1 LQFASNA
8 YQYEANSMRE
18 RRIWRVVSA
27 CLASA
32 AVFFG
37 FVRPASA
44 ATHDQIIAACREAA
58 RPTMIACMQRSRG
71 EGDHDARFEACR
83 QSVGIP
89 FVKSCVL
96 REEQKEAAGKAA
108 PAAPKL
114 ETASPPP
121 SEALAVRPSYTAPPR
136 TTADINAILE
146 REKPDPA
153 KIAAFKAEAEA
164 SAPVGGTSAALAQ
177 FYYDRGA
184 ARALLG
190 RNQDALDDGLKAL
203 DAAKKTGEFLRVT
216 RVMQFIGLRYRAL
229 GDTKKEAETFD
240 AISSAAAA
248 EGRRG
253 VMIDALANLSRSAL
267 SSGAVSEGEA
277 YERRVEALLQEA
289 RGSPNPG
296 WRKAYALYGNSF
308 EADGA
313 GVQALAFEVHGQ
325 YAQAEA
331 FYRRAE
337 AFRRASVNDLPKYE
351 YPPPREQ
358 LLQSAETSLLSV
370 ARTVA
375 KQGRFSEAE
384 ALARKALLNI
394 LDQQGRYSP
403 AAPGF
408 IIGLAWII
416 VEEGR
421 YGEAEALT
429 RAALETENALGVADD
444 APERATIL
452 SHLGYILVMQGKGKQ
467 AQAVYDQV
475 DRAIDSWPAPRKE
488 TYKLSGARISAL
500 YATDQV
506 AAGVATAEEL
516 VKRETAR
523 KGANSFDDGIAHGLL
538 AIGYARSQR
547 RADALREFQTS
558 IPILISAARENAD
571 DEETVVAARQARLQR
586 IVEAYFNALVDQ
598 AKDSNDVA
606 QETFALSDAIRGHA
620 VGHSVADATARSSIK
635 DPDLA
640 NLVRDEQDLNK
651 QIGASLGALNNLLSL
666 PPDGQ
671 RDENVKAASAVVAD
685 LREKHAAAIR
695 EIDKRFPAY
704 ASLINPKAPSL
715 ADVKAALR
723 PGEAMLSFYF
733 GQTGA
738 FVWAIPRD
746 GSVSFARIPLSAH
759 DIQAKVDD
767 LRKALEPDASTIGEI
782 PPFNIG
788 EAYELYAALLA
799 PVESGW
805 KNAGNL
811 VVVTNGALG
820 ELPLGLLPTANV
832 QVDLQ
837 AKPLFAGYRQTPWLA
852 RSHSVTVVPS
862 AGAFMTLR
870 SLSPASPN
878 RENLVGFGDPYFSRD
893 QAALAEGEGEH
904 VAEASEPETEDD
916 LEVVRGRPLK
926 LRAAPQTEKVDKA
939 ELAMLPRLPDTREEL
954 RAMASALNVDP
965 AKSLFLGRQASE
977 KTVESLDLARY
988 RVVAF
993 ATHGLIPGDLD
1004 GLTEP
1009 ALALTAP
1016 DVSGD
1021 EGDGLLTVDKI
1032 LALKLDADWVVLSAC
1047 NTGAGAGAGAEA
1059 ASGLGGAFFYAGTRA
1074 LLVTNWSVH
1083 SASARELTSDLFRRQ
1098 SADPN
1103 LSRSEALRQSMMAL
1117 LDGPG
1122 AVNAK
1127 GQTIYTYAHPLFW
1140 APFTLI
1146 GDSGGR

>member
-1 LQFASNA
+1 MRKRWTWASA
-8 YQYEANSMRE
+8 G
-18 RRIWRVVSA
+18 
-27 CLASA
+27 CLAGVA
-32 AVFFG
+32 LFFD
-37 FVRPASA
+37 FVSTASA
-44 ATHDQIIAACREAA
+44 ATHEQIVDACRQAA
-58 RPTMIACMQRSRG
+58 RPTVIACVQSRRG
-71 EGDHDARFEACR
+71 QADRDALIEQCR
-83 QSVGIP
+83 QSVGVP
-89 FVKSCVL
+89 FVKACVQ
-96 REEQKEAAGKAA
+96 REEQKEAARKPA
-108 PAAPKL
+108 PAAPKM
-114 ETASPPP
+114 EEASPPGGEP
-121 SEALAVRPSYTAPPR
+121 ALIRPSFVAPPR
-136 TTADINAILE
+136 TTADISAILD

-153 KIAAFKAEAEA
+153 KIAARKTAAEA
-164 SAPVGGTSAALAQ
+164 SPPGGASAAELAQ

-190 RNQDALDDGLKAL
+190 RNQEALDDGLKAL
-203 DAAKKTGEFLRVT
+203 DAAKKSGEFLRVT
-216 RVMQFIGLRYRAL
+216 RVMQFVGLRYRAL
-229 GDTKKEAETFD
+229 GDPRKEAETFD
-240 AISSAAAA
+240 ALAAAGTA
-248 EGRRG
+248 EGKRG

-277 YERRVEALLQEA
+277 YERRAEALVQEA

-296 WRKAYALYGNSF
+296 WRKAYAVYGNSF

-313 GVQALAFEVHGQ
+313 GVQALALEVHGQ

-331 FYRRAE
+331 LYRRAE
-337 AFRRASVNDLPKYE
+337 AFRRASVNDLPKFE

-358 LLQSAETSLLSV
+358 LLQAAETSLLSV

-384 ALARKALLNI
+384 ALARRALLDI

-403 AAPGF
+403 ATPGF

-421 YGEAEALT
+421 YGEAEALA
-429 RAALETENALGVADD
+429 RAALETEDTLGVAED

-475 DRAIDSWPAPRKE
+475 DRAIDSWSPPRKE
-488 TYKLSGARISAL
+488 TYKLSGARVSAL

-506 AAGVATAEEL
+506 AAGVATAENM

-523 KGANSFDDGIAHGLL
+523 KGANSFDAGIAHGLL
-538 AIGYARSQR
+538 AIGYVRSQR
-547 RADALREFQTS
+547 QADALREFQTS

-586 IVEAYFNALVDQ
+586 VVEAYFNALVDQ
-598 AKDSNDVA
+598 AKDPNDVA

-620 VGHSVADATARSSIK
+620 VGHSLADASARSSIR

-640 NLVRDEQDLNK
+640 NLVRDEQDLDK

-666 PPDGQ
+666 PPDEQ
-671 RDENVKAASAVVAD
+671 RDQDVKAASAVVAD
-685 LREKHAAAIR
+685 LRGKHEAAIR
-695 EIDKRFPAY
+695 EIGKRFPAY
-704 ASLINPKAPSL
+704 ASLINPKAPSI

-733 GQTGA
+733 GQTAA
-738 FVWAIPRD
+738 FVWAAPKD
-746 GSVSFARIPLSAH
+746 GAVAFARIPIKARDL
-759 DIQAKVDD
+759 QAKVND
-767 LRKALEPDASTIGEI
+767 LRKALEPEASTIEQI
-782 PPFNIG
+782 PAFNVG
-788 EAYELYAALLA
+788 EAHELYATLLA

-805 KNAGNL
+805 KGAKNL

-820 ELPLGLLPTANV
+820 ELPLGLLPTENV
-832 QVDLQ
+832 QVDMQ
-837 AKPLFAGYRQTPWLA
+837 AQPLFAGYRNVPWLA
-852 RSHSVTVVPS
+852 RSHNVTVVPS
-862 AGAFMTLR
+862 AAAFLTLR
-870 SLSPASPN
+870 SLPPGSAN
-878 RENLVGFGDPYFSRD
+878 RESLIGFGDPYFSRD
-893 QAALAEGEGEH
+893 QAALAEGEA
-904 VAEASEPETEDD
+904 VQVVDASESSTEEEVD
-916 LEVVRGRPLK
+916 LTRGRPLK

-954 RAMASALNVDP
+954 NAMARALNVDP
-965 AKSLFLGRQASE
+965 ARSLFLGKEASE
-977 KTVESLDLARY
+977 KVVESLDLTRF
-988 RVVAF
+988 RVIAF

-1009 ALALTAP
+1009 ALALSAP
-1016 DVSGD
+1016 EVSGGD
-1021 EGDGLLTVDKI
+1021 GDGLLTVDKI

-1047 NTGAGAGAGAEA
+1047 NTGVGAGAGAEA
-1059 ASGLGGAFFYAGTRA
+1059 ASGLGSAFFYAGTRA

-1098 SADPN
+1098 SADPG

-1127 GQTIYTYAHPLFW
+1127 GQTTYTYAHPLFW

-1146 GDSGGR
+1146 GDSGGT

>member
-1 LQFASNA
+1 
-8 YQYEANSMRE
+8 MR
-18 RRIWRVVSA
+18 RRSTWGKGISPW
-27 CLASA
+27 ASA
-32 AVFFG
+32 IVLFELAC
-37 FVRPASA
+37 PATA
-44 ATHDQIIAACREAA
+44 ATHDQIVASCREAA
-58 RPTMIACMQRSRG
+58 RPTVIACMQRSQ
-71 EGDHDARFEACR
+71 GDRDARLEACR
-83 QSVGIP
+83 QAVGIP
-89 FVKSCVL
+89 FVKACVL

-114 ETASPPP
+114 ETAPPPP
-121 SEALAVRPSYTAPPR
+121 SDVLAIQPSYVAPPR
-136 TTADINAILE
+136 TTADIDAILE
-146 REKPDPA
+146 REKPDPE
-153 KIAAFKAEAEA
+153 KIAARKQAAEA
-164 SAPVGGTSAALAQ
+164 SPPPNPSAAALAQ
-177 FYYDRGA
+177 FYYDRGS

-203 DAAKKTGEFLRVT
+203 DGAKKSGEFLRVT
-216 RVMQFIGLRYRAL
+216 RVMQFVALRYRAL
-229 GDTKKEAETFD
+229 GDAKKEAETFD
-240 AISSAAAA
+240 AIASAAAA
-248 EGRRG
+248 ENKRG
-253 VMIDALANLSRSAL
+253 AMINPLANLSRSAI
-267 SSGAVSEGEA
+267 SSGQLGEGEA
-277 YERRVEALLQEA
+277 YGRRVEALVQEA

-296 WRKAYALYGNSF
+296 WRKAYAVYGNSF
-308 EADGA
+308 ESDAA
-313 GVQALAFEVHGQ
+313 GVQALALEAHGK
-325 YAQAEA
+325 YAEA
-331 FYRRAE
+331 EALYRRAE
-337 AFRRASVNDLPKYE
+337 AFRRASVNDLPKFE

-358 LLQSAETSLLSV
+358 LLQAAESSLLAV

-408 IIGLAWII
+408 VIGLAWIV

-421 YGEAEALT
+421 YSEAETLAN
-429 RAALETENALGVADD
+429 AALETEDTLGVAQD

-452 SHLGYILVMQGKGKQ
+452 SHLGYVLVLQGKGKQ

-475 DRAIDSWPAPRKE
+475 DRAIDSWSPPRKE

-506 AAGVATAEEL
+506 AAGVAAAEDL
-516 VKRETAR
+516 LKRESAR
-523 KGANSFDDGIAHGLL
+523 KGPNSFDAAIAHGLL

-547 RADALREFQTS
+547 QADALREFQTS

-571 DEETVVAARQARLQR
+571 DEETVVAAKQARLQR
-586 IVEAYFNALVDQ
+586 IVEAYFNTLVDQ
-598 AKDSNDVA
+598 AKNPGDVA
-606 QETFALSDAIRGHA
+606 EETFALSDAIRGHS
-620 VGHSVADATARSSIK
+620 VGHALADASARLSIK

-640 NLVRDEQDLNK
+640 NLVRDQQDFDK

-671 RDENVKAASAVVAD
+671 RDRDVSAASAVVAE
-685 LREKHAAAIR
+685 LRAKRETAIR
-695 EIDKRFPAY
+695 EINKRFPAY
-704 ASLINPKAPSL
+704 GSLIDPKAPSL
-715 ADVKAALR
+715 GDVRAALR

-733 GQTGA
+733 GQTAA
-738 FVWAIPRD
+738 FVWAAPKD
-746 GSVSFARIPLSAH
+746 GATAFARIPMKARDL
-759 DIQAKVDD
+759 QAKVED
-767 LRKALEPDASTIGEI
+767 LRKALEPEAATVEQI
-782 PPFNIG
+782 PAFNVG

-805 KNAGNL
+805 KNAANL

-820 ELPLGLLPTANV
+820 EMPLGLLPTANV

-837 AKPLFAGYRQTPWLA
+837 AKPLFADYRQVPWLA

-862 AGAFMTLR
+862 AAAFLTLR
-870 SLSPASPN
+870 SLPPGSPS
-878 RENLVGFGDPYFSRD
+878 RENLVGFGDPYFSHD
-893 QAALAEGEGEH
+893 QAALAEGEGVE
-904 VAEASEPETEDD
+904 VAEAPDAETDGD
-916 LEVVRGRPLK
+916 FDVVRGRPLK

-954 RAMASALNVDP
+954 KAMARALNVDP
-965 AKSLFLGRQASE
+965 ARSLYLGKEASE
-977 KTVESLDLARY
+977 KTVESLDLKRFK
-988 RVVAF
+988 VVAF

-1004 GLTEP
+1004 GLTQP
-1009 ALALTAP
+1009 ALALSAP
-1016 DVSGD
+1016 EVSGGG
-1021 EGDGLLTVDKI
+1021 GDGLLTVDKI

-1059 ASGLGGAFFYAGTRA
+1059 ASGLGSAFFYAGTRA

-1098 SADPN
+1098 SGNPK

-1117 LDGPG
+1117 LDGSG

-1127 GQTIYTYAHPLFW
+1127 GQTSYTYAHPLFW

-1146 GDSGGR
+1146 GDSGGS